1 MTTTAKI
8 PIAPALLNET
18 KFAFQRKIKEMQA
31 WREIPEDLI
40 INSDQT
46 PLPYICTGNR
56 TYAKKGSSNVPLV
69 ERERKNKSRQLSQLL
84 CLDHCFPCSLSRKER
99 PIFAFQNVSIFL
111 LILMLHTRPITGA
124 MSPKQFNKRTES
136 SFGSNGNAHI

>member
-69 ERERKNKSRQLSQLL
+69 EKGKKKQISATFTITMSGSLLPMQL
-84 CLDHCFPCSLSRKER
+84 
-99 PIFAFQNVSIFL
+99 I
-111 LILMLHTRPITGA
+111 
-124 MSPKQFNKRTES
+124 
-136 SFGSNGNAHI
+136 